1 MEQGKKRARAEG
13 FLLQKPKTDD
23 YEEESSLDLFL
34 QEATKVNDKVAEAS
48 VRDGG
53 LSLELLVLQSRS
65 GKISFLPWQDEKEVL
80 DGNEVPPQAVCMKI
94 AKQRIRLPR
103 SLCREDNISGV
114 IEELENLFQK
124 NFIEW
129 KKSSWING
137 ELILLLD
144 ENFSAT
150 LGDVQLRY
158 SKEDGLI
165 EESVEQEDTNGR

>member
-1 MEQGKKRARAEG
+1 M
-13 FLLQKPKTDD
+13 
-23 YEEESSLDLFL
+23 
-34 QEATKVNDKVAEAS
+34 
-48 VRDGG
+48 
-53 LSLELLVLQSRS
+53 
-65 GKISFLPWQDEKEVL
+65 
-80 DGNEVPPQAVCMKI
+80 
-94 AKQRIRLPR
+94 PR

-150 LGDVQLRY
+150 LGGVQLRY

>member
-1 MEQGKKRARAEG
+1 
-13 FLLQKPKTDD
+13 
-23 YEEESSLDLFL
+23 
-34 QEATKVNDKVAEAS
+34 
-48 VRDGG
+48 
-53 LSLELLVLQSRS
+53 
-65 GKISFLPWQDEKEVL
+65 
-80 DGNEVPPQAVCMKI
+80 MKI

-150 LGDVQLRY
+150 LGGVQLRY

>member
-1 MEQGKKRARAEG
+1 
-13 FLLQKPKTDD
+13 
-23 YEEESSLDLFL
+23 
-34 QEATKVNDKVAEAS
+34 
-48 VRDGG
+48 
-53 LSLELLVLQSRS
+53 
-65 GKISFLPWQDEKEVL
+65 
-80 DGNEVPPQAVCMKI
+80 MKI

-137 ELILLLD
+137 EVILLLD

-150 LGDVQLRY
+150 LGGVQLRY

-165 EESVEQEDTNGR
+165 EESIEQEDTNDR